1 MNNIETFAVIGGDLR
16 SAYLAGQLAV
26 DGYKVITSGFDSTDL
41 PPCVTGCTNPAQAVS
56 LADCVILPLP
66 VTTDGS
72 TINAPFSRVRITL
85 DQVLNA
91 LHPDQL
97 LVGGQV
103 SELMHKEV
111 ESRGMHIH
119 DYFEREELMVQNA
132 VPTSEGAIQLAMEEL
147 PVTISGAQCLITG
160 YGRIGRVL
168 SRLLIA
174 LGAHVTVAARKF
186 ADLSWAEAQ
195 GCASIELHQLAN
207 AGDFDVIFN
216 TVPTLLF
223 DRAVLAGLN
232 RNTLLIDLA
241 SRPGGVDFNTAAE
254 MQIKTI
260 WALSLP
266 GRVAPKSAGAIIKNT
281 ILNMIKEGVQ

>member
-1 MNNIETFAVIGGDLR
+1 MRNIETFAVIGGDLR
-16 SAYLAGQLAV
+16 SAYLAGLLAV
-26 DGYKVITSGFDSTDL
+26 DGYKVITSGLDSTDL

-66 VTTDGS
+66 ITTDGA
-72 TINAPFSRVRITL
+72 TVNAPFSRMRITL

-91 LHPDQL
+91 LHNDQL

-103 SELMHKEV
+103 SETVEKEA
-111 ESRGMHIH
+111 ELRGLHIY
-119 DYFEREELMVQNA
+119 DYFHREELAVQNA

-147 PVTISGAQCLITG
+147 PVTISGAHCLITG
-160 YGRIGRVL
+160 YGRIGKVL

-174 LGAHVTVAARKF
+174 LGADVTVAARKF

-195 GCASIELHQLAN
+195 GCSPMEISQLSH

-216 TVPTLLF
+216 TVPSLLF
-223 DRAVLAGLN
+223 DREILAKMN
-232 RNTLLIDLA
+232 KNTLLIDLA
-241 SRPGGVDFNTAAE
+241 SRPGGVDFNAAADL
-254 MQIKTI
+254 QIKTI

-266 GRVAPKSAGAIIKNT
+266 GRVAPKSAGQIIKNT

>member
-91 LHPDQL
+91 LHADQL

-103 SELMHKEV
+103 SDLMHKEV
-111 ESRGMHIH
+111 ESRGMRIH
-119 DYFEREELMVQNA
+119 DYFQREELMVQNA

-147 PVTISGAQCLITG
+147 RCV
-160 YGRIGRVL
+160 
-168 SRLLIA
+168 
-174 LGAHVTVAARKF
+174 
-186 ADLSWAEAQ
+186 
-195 GCASIELHQLAN
+195 
-207 AGDFDVIFN
+207 
-216 TVPTLLF
+216 
-223 DRAVLAGLN
+223 
-232 RNTLLIDLA
+232 
-241 SRPGGVDFNTAAE
+241 
-254 MQIKTI
+254 
-260 WALSLP
+260 
-266 GRVAPKSAGAIIKNT
+266 
-281 ILNMIKEGVQ
+281 